1 METQY
6 QAQYQSPD
14 LEAQGKSY
22 LCRHCLLSSKCLRFA
37 NREEEVGMQ
46 EIPTP
51 PSHANSDTNPALFVS
66 NAQDIN
72 HEGKSVVSQ
81 AEGATS
87 TSILPHHRILGY
99 SK

>member
-1 METQY
+1 
-6 QAQYQSPD
+6 
-14 LEAQGKSY
+14 
-22 LCRHCLLSSKCLRFA
+22 
-37 NREEEVGMQ
+37 MQ

-87 TSILPHHRILGY
+87 TSILPHHVFQVTVNNQPFNKQDAVGEVRPII
-99 SK
+99 